1 MRIVTNEYV
10 KDIVAKIPFEPGIY
24 MMKDEKGEIIYV
36 GKAISLRKRVRQY
49 FQKNNKTKRI
59 ENMASLVRDIDYIV
73 VNNEVEALNLE
84 CNYIK
89 KLSPKFNVLLKD
101 DKTYPYIK
109 VTIKDKYPLI
119 YVTRRRLEDKAL
131 YFGPYTNVG
140 AMRDALHTI
149 KEIFPVKRCKYNL
162 DKTNVK
168 NACLYYHIGRC
179 LGPCINEVSLKAYK
193 EMIEQVVLF
202 LEGKTTD
209 VKNMIKSQIDECIEK
224 LDFEKASILKQRLDN
239 IDKFSQKQ
247 SVSNLNEISTDI
259 WGYVFLDETLYI
271 QIFKIRDYKI
281 VLHDNVKITEVSED
295 EIEESLS
302 QIISNYYTDNNDMPK
317 KVYLKLSEESIDL
330 INKLFEKRDL
340 KIQVICPKRGE
351 KANLVKMVENN
362 IHINIEDK
370 KNNAIDDLASLLGF
384 KEGIDS
390 IECYDISNLRNEYIV
405 GCMIR
410 FENGKL
416 NKSMYRKFKIR
427 STMTQD
433 DPKCMYEVLSRRLKH
448 SREWPLPDVIFI
460 DGGMNQLNAVKKA
473 MNESQE
479 NTNIYGMVKND
490 KHRTRGLIDENGN
503 EFDLSDKKHILN
515 FLTFLQDEIHRFVI
529 TYHRQLRDSVKLKD
543 GKVYRNIE
551 KKK

>member
-1 MRIVTNEYV
+1 MTNEYV

-73 VNNEVEALNLE
+73 VENEVEALNLE

-162 DKTNVK
+162 DKTVVK

-179 LGPCINEVSLKAYK
+179 LGPCINEVSLNAYRD
-193 EMIEQVVLF
+193 MINQVVLF
-202 LEGKTTD
+202 LEGKTSD
-209 VKNMIKSQIDECIEK
+209 VKRMIEKQIDECILK
-224 LDFEKASILKQRLDN
+224 LEFEKAATLKQRLDN
-239 IDKFSQKQ
+239 IEKFSQKQ
-247 SVSNLNEISTDI
+247 NVSNLNETSTDI
-259 WGYVFLDETLYI
+259 WGYVFYEDTLYV
-271 QIFKIRDYKI
+271 QIFKIREYKI
-281 VLHDNVKITEVSED
+281 VLHDNVKINDISEEEMD
-295 EIEESLS
+295 ESLV
-302 QIISNYYTDNNDMPK
+302 QIVSNYYVDNNDMPK
-317 KVYLKLSEESIDL
+317 KVYIKLSDEQIVL
-330 INKLFEKRDL
+330 INQLFEKREIKL
-340 KIQVICPKRGE
+340 QVICPKRGE
-351 KANLVKMVENN
+351 KAKLVKMVENN
-362 IHINIEDK
+362 IHINIEDN
-370 KNNAIDDLASLLGF
+370 KNNVVEDLASLLGF

-390 IECYDISNLRNEYIV
+390 IECYDISNLRNDYIV

-433 DPKCMYEVLSRRLKH
+433 DPQCMYEVLTRRLKH
-448 SREWPLPDVIFI
+448 AQDWPLPDVILI
-460 DGGMNQLNAVKKA
+460 DGAMNQLNAVKKA
-473 MNESQE
+473 MDETGE
-479 NTNIYGMVKND
+479 RTNIYGMVKND
-490 KHRTRGLIDENGN
+490 KHRTRGLIDEDGN
-503 EFDLSDKKHILN
+503 EFDLSDKKKILN
-515 FLTFLQDEIHRFVI
+515 FLTFLQDEVHRFVI
-529 TYHRQLRDSVKLKD
+529 TYHRQLRDRVKLKD
-543 GKVYRNIE
+543 GKVYKSI
-551 KKK
+551 KKKR

>member
-1 MRIVTNEYV
+1 MTNEYV

-73 VNNEVEALNLE
+73 VENEVEALNLE

-162 DKTNVK
+162 DKTVVK

-179 LGPCINEVSLKAYK
+179 LGPCINEVSLNAYRD
-193 EMIEQVVLF
+193 MINQVVLF
-202 LEGKTTD
+202 LEGKTSD
-209 VKNMIKSQIDECIEK
+209 VKRMIEKQIDECILK
-224 LDFEKASILKQRLDN
+224 LEFEKAATLKQRLDN
-239 IDKFSQKQ
+239 IEKFSQKQ
-247 SVSNLNEISTDI
+247 NVSNLNETSTDI
-259 WGYVFLDETLYI
+259 WGYVFYEDTLYV

-281 VLHDNVKITEVSED
+281 VLHDNVKINDISEE
-295 EIEESLS
+295 EIDESLV
-302 QIISNYYTDNNDMPK
+302 QIVSNYYVDNNDMPK
-317 KVYLKLSEESIDL
+317 KVYIKLPDEQILL
-330 INKLFEKRDL
+330 INQLFEKREIKL
-340 KIQVICPKRGE
+340 QVICPKRGE
-351 KANLVKMVENN
+351 KAKLVKMVENN
-362 IHINIEDK
+362 IHINIEDN
-370 KNNAIDDLASLLGF
+370 KNNVVEDLASLLGF

-390 IECYDISNLRNEYIV
+390 IECYDISNLRNDYIV

-433 DPKCMYEVLSRRLKH
+433 DPQCMYEVLTRRLKH
-448 SREWPLPDVIFI
+448 AQDWPLPDVILI
-460 DGGMNQLNAVKKA
+460 DGAMNQLNAVKKA
-473 MNESQE
+473 MDETGE
-479 NTNIYGMVKND
+479 RTNIYGMVKND
-490 KHRTRGLIDENGN
+490 KHRTRGLIDEDGN
-503 EFDLSDKKHILN
+503 EFDLSDKKKILN
-515 FLTFLQDEIHRFVI
+515 FLTFLQDEVHRFVI
-529 TYHRQLRDSVKLKD
+529 TYHRQLRDRVKLKD
-543 GKVYRNIE
+543 GKVYKSI
-551 KKK
+551 KKKR

>member
-1 MRIVTNEYV
+1 MTNEYV

-73 VNNEVEALNLE
+73 VENEVEALNLE

-162 DKTNVK
+162 DKTVVK

-179 LGPCINEVSLKAYK
+179 LGPCINEVSLNAYRD
-193 EMIEQVVLF
+193 MINQVVLF
-202 LEGKTTD
+202 LEGKTSD
-209 VKNMIKSQIDECIEK
+209 VKRMIEKQIDECILK
-224 LDFEKASILKQRLDN
+224 LEFEKAATLKQRLDN
-239 IDKFSQKQ
+239 IEKFSQKQ
-247 SVSNLNEISTDI
+247 NVSNLNETSTDI
-259 WGYVFLDETLYI
+259 WGYVFYEDTLYV

-281 VLHDNVKITEVSED
+281 VLHDNVKINDISEE
-295 EIEESLS
+295 EIDESLV
-302 QIISNYYTDNNDMPK
+302 QIVSNYYVDNNDMPK
-317 KVYLKLSEESIDL
+317 KVYIKLSDEQIVL
-330 INKLFEKRDL
+330 INQLFEKREIKL
-340 KIQVICPKRGE
+340 QVICPKRGE
-351 KANLVKMVENN
+351 KAKLVKMVENN
-362 IHINIEDK
+362 IHINIEDN
-370 KNNAIDDLASLLGF
+370 KNNVVEDLASLLGF

-390 IECYDISNLRNEYIV
+390 IECYDISNLRNDYIV

-433 DPKCMYEVLSRRLKH
+433 DPQCMYEVLTRRLKH
-448 SREWPLPDVIFI
+448 VQDWPLPDVILI
-460 DGGMNQLNAVKKA
+460 DGAMNQLNAVKKA
-473 MNESQE
+473 MDETGE
-479 NTNIYGMVKND
+479 RTNIYGMVKND
-490 KHRTRGLIDENGN
+490 KHRTRGLIDEDGN
-503 EFDLSDKKHILN
+503 EFDLSDKKKILN
-515 FLTFLQDEIHRFVI
+515 FLTFLQDEVHRFVI
-529 TYHRQLRDSVKLKD
+529 TYHRQLRDRVKLKD
-543 GKVYRNIE
+543 GKVYKSI
-551 KKK
+551 KKKR

>member
-1 MRIVTNEYV
+1 MTNEYV

-73 VNNEVEALNLE
+73 VENEVEALNLE

-162 DKTNVK
+162 DKTVVK

-179 LGPCINEVSLKAYK
+179 LGPCINEVSLNAYRD
-193 EMIEQVVLF
+193 MINQVVLF
-202 LEGKTTD
+202 LEGKTSD
-209 VKNMIKSQIDECIEK
+209 VKRMIEKQIDECILK
-224 LDFEKASILKQRLDN
+224 LEFEKAATLKQRLDN
-239 IDKFSQKQ
+239 IEKFSQKQ
-247 SVSNLNEISTDI
+247 NVSNLNETSTDI
-259 WGYVFLDETLYI
+259 WGYVFYEDTLYV

-281 VLHDNVKITEVSED
+281 VLHDNVKINDISEE
-295 EIEESLS
+295 EIDESLV
-302 QIISNYYTDNNDMPK
+302 QIVSNYYVDNNDMPK
-317 KVYLKLSEESIDL
+317 KVYIKLSDEQIVL
-330 INKLFEKRDL
+330 INQLFEKREIKL
-340 KIQVICPKRGE
+340 QVICPKRGE
-351 KANLVKMVENN
+351 KAKLVKMVENN
-362 IHINIEDK
+362 IHINIEDN
-370 KNNAIDDLASLLGF
+370 KNNVVEDLASLLGF

-390 IECYDISNLRNEYIV
+390 IECYDISNLRNDYIV

-433 DPKCMYEVLSRRLKH
+433 DPQCMYEVLTRRLKH
-448 SREWPLPDVIFI
+448 AQDWPLPDVILI
-460 DGGMNQLNAVKKA
+460 DGAMNQLNAVKKA
-473 MNESQE
+473 MDETGE
-479 NTNIYGMVKND
+479 RTNIYGMVKND
-490 KHRTRGLIDENGN
+490 KHRTRGLIDEDGN
-503 EFDLSDKKHILN
+503 EFDLSDKKKILN
-515 FLTFLQDEIHRFVI
+515 FLTFLQDEVHRFVI
-529 TYHRQLRDSVKLKD
+529 TYHRQLRDRVKLKD
-543 GKVYRNIE
+543 GKVYKSI
-551 KKK
+551 KKKK

>member
-1 MRIVTNEYV
+1 MTNEYV

-49 FQKNNKTKRI
+49 FQKNSKTKRI

-119 YVTRRRLEDKAL
+119 YVTRRRVEDKAL

-179 LGPCINEVSLKAYK
+179 LGPCINDVSLKAYK
-193 EMIEQVVLF
+193 DMIDQVVLF
-202 LEGKTTD
+202 LEGKTED
-209 VKNMIKSQIDECIEK
+209 VKRLIKLQIEECIQK
-224 LDFEKASILKQRLDN
+224 LEFEKAAILKQRLDN
-239 IDKFSQKQ
+239 IEKFSTKQ

-259 WGYVFLDETLYI
+259 WGYVYSDETLYV

-281 VLHDNVKITEVSED
+281 VLHDNVKISDISED

-302 QIISNYYTDNNDMPK
+302 QILSNYYVDNKDMPK
-317 KVYLKLSEESIDL
+317 KVYIKLTEETIEL
-330 INKLFEKRDL
+330 VNKLFDKREISL
-340 KIQVICPKRGE
+340 QVICPKRGE

-370 KNNAIDDLASLLGF
+370 KNNVVENLANLLGF

-390 IECYDISNLRNEYIV
+390 IECYDISNLRNDYIV

-416 NKSMYRKFKIR
+416 NKSMYRKFKIK
-427 STMTQD
+427 STTTQD
-433 DPKCMYEVLSRRLKH
+433 DPKCMYEVLTRRLKH
-448 SREWPLPDVIFI
+448 AKDWPLPDVMLI
-460 DGGMNQLNAVKKA
+460 DGAMNQLNAVKKA
-473 MNESQE
+473 MQDTGE

-503 EFDLSDKKHILN
+503 EIDLVDNKQVLN

-529 TYHRQLRDSVKLKD
+529 TYHRQLRDSVKLKN
-543 GKVYRNIE
+543 GKVYKNVI

>member
-1 MRIVTNEYV
+1 MTNEYV

-73 VNNEVEALNLE
+73 VENEVEALNLE

-162 DKTNVK
+162 DKTVVK

-179 LGPCINEVSLKAYK
+179 LGPCINEVSLNAYRD
-193 EMIEQVVLF
+193 MINQVVLF
-202 LEGKTTD
+202 LEGKTSD
-209 VKNMIKSQIDECIEK
+209 VKRMIEKQIDECILK
-224 LDFEKASILKQRLDN
+224 LEFEKAATLKQRLDN
-239 IDKFSQKQ
+239 IEKFSQKQ
-247 SVSNLNEISTDI
+247 NVSNLNETSTDI
-259 WGYVFLDETLYI
+259 WGYVFYEDTLYV

-281 VLHDNVKITEVSED
+281 VLHDNVKINDISEE
-295 EIEESLS
+295 EIDESLV
-302 QIISNYYTDNNDMPK
+302 QIVSNYYVDNNDMPK
-317 KVYLKLSEESIDL
+317 KVYIKLPDEQVLL
-330 INKLFEKRDL
+330 INQLFEKREIKL
-340 KIQVICPKRGE
+340 QVICPKRGE
-351 KANLVKMVENN
+351 KAKLVKMVENN
-362 IHINIEDK
+362 IHINIEDN
-370 KNNAIDDLASLLGF
+370 KNNVVEDLASLLGF

-390 IECYDISNLRNEYIV
+390 IECYDISNLRNDYIV

-433 DPKCMYEVLSRRLKH
+433 DPQCMYEVLTRIKH
-448 SREWPLPDVIFI
+448 AQDWPLPDVILI
-460 DGGMNQLNAVKKA
+460 DGAMNQLNAVKKA
-473 MNESQE
+473 MDETGE
-479 NTNIYGMVKND
+479 RTNIYGMVKND
-490 KHRTRGLIDENGN
+490 KHRTRGLIDEDGN
-503 EFDLSDKKHILN
+503 EFDLSDKKKILN
-515 FLTFLQDEIHRFVI
+515 FLTFLQDEVHRFVI
-529 TYHRQLRDSVKLKD
+529 TYHRQLRDRVKLKD
-543 GKVYRNIE
+543 GKVYKSI
-551 KKK
+551 KKKR

>member
-1 MRIVTNEYV
+1 MTNEYV

-162 DKTNVK
+162 DKTVVK

-179 LGPCINEVSLKAYK
+179 LGPCINEVSLNAYRD
-193 EMIEQVVLF
+193 MINQVVLF
-202 LEGKTTD
+202 LEGKTSD
-209 VKNMIKSQIDECIEK
+209 VKRMIEKQIDECILK
-224 LDFEKASILKQRLDN
+224 LEFEKAATLKQRLDN
-239 IDKFSQKQ
+239 IEKFSQKQ
-247 SVSNLNEISTDI
+247 NVSNLNETSTDI
-259 WGYVFLDETLYI
+259 WGYVFYEDTLYV

-281 VLHDNVKITEVSED
+281 VLHDNVKINDISEE
-295 EIEESLS
+295 EIDESLV
-302 QIISNYYTDNNDMPK
+302 QIVSNYYVDNNDMPK
-317 KVYLKLSEESIDL
+317 KVYIKLSDEQIVL
-330 INKLFEKRDL
+330 INQLFEKREIKL
-340 KIQVICPKRGE
+340 QVICPKRGE
-351 KANLVKMVENN
+351 KAKLVKMVENN
-362 IHINIEDK
+362 IHINIEDN
-370 KNNAIDDLASLLGF
+370 KNNVVEDLASLLGF

-390 IECYDISNLRNEYIV
+390 IECYDISNLRNDYIV

-433 DPKCMYEVLSRRLKH
+433 DPQCMYEVLTRRLKH
-448 SREWPLPDVIFI
+448 AQDWPLPDVILI
-460 DGGMNQLNAVKKA
+460 DGAMNQLNAVKKA
-473 MNESQE
+473 MDETGE
-479 NTNIYGMVKND
+479 RTNIYGMVKND
-490 KHRTRGLIDENGN
+490 KHRTRGLIDEDGN
-503 EFDLSDKKHILN
+503 EFDLSDKKKILN
-515 FLTFLQDEIHRFVI
+515 FLTFLQDEVHRFVI
-529 TYHRQLRDSVKLKD
+529 TYHRQLRDRVKLKD
-543 GKVYRNIE
+543 GKVYKSI
-551 KKK
+551 KKKR

>member
-1 MRIVTNEYV
+1 MTNEYV

-73 VNNEVEALNLE
+73 VENEVEALNLE

-162 DKTNVK
+162 DKTVVK

-193 EMIEQVVLF
+193 EMIDQVVLF
-202 LEGKTTD
+202 LEGKTSD
-209 VKNMIKSQIDECIEK
+209 VKKMIENQIEDCIGK
-224 LDFEKASILKQRLDN
+224 LEFEKAAMLKQRLDN
-239 IDKFSQKQ
+239 IEKFSQKQ
-247 SVSNLNEISTDI
+247 NVSNLNEISTDI
-259 WGYVFLDETLYI
+259 WGYVFFEGTLYI

-281 VLHDNVKITEVSED
+281 VLHDNVKINDISEE
-295 EIEESLS
+295 EISESLS
-302 QIISNYYTDNNDMPK
+302 QIVSNYYVDNNDMPK
-317 KVYLKLSEESIDL
+317 KVYITLSDEQTLL
-330 INKLFEKRDL
+330 INKLFEKREIKL
-340 KIQVICPKRGE
+340 QVICPKRGE
-351 KANLVKMVENN
+351 KAKLVKMVENN
-362 IHINIEDK
+362 IHINIEDN
-370 KNNAIDDLASLLGF
+370 KNNVVEDLASLLGF

-390 IECYDISNLRNEYIV
+390 IECYDISNLRNDYIV

-410 FENGKL
+410 YENGKL
-416 NKSMYRKFKIR
+416 NKSMYRKFKIKTT
-427 STMTQD
+427 STQD
-433 DPKCMYEVLSRRLKH
+433 DPKCMYEVLTRRLKH
-448 SREWPLPDVIFI
+448 GKDWPLPDIILI
-460 DGGMNQLNAVKKA
+460 DGAMNQLNAVKKA
-473 MNESQE
+473 MEDVGES
-479 NTNIYGMVKND
+479 TNIYGMVKND
-490 KHRTRGLIDENGN
+490 KHRTRGLIDEDGN
-503 EFDLSDKKHILN
+503 EFNLSDKKKILN

-529 TYHRQLRDSVKLKD
+529 TYHRQLRDSVKLKN
-543 GKVYRNIE
+543 GKVYKST
-551 KKK
+551 KKKK

>member
-1 MRIVTNEYV
+1 MTNEYV

-109 VTIKDKYPLI
+109 VTVKDKYPLI
-119 YVTRRRLEDKAL
+119 YVTRRRLDDKAL
-131 YFGPYTNVG
+131 YFGPYTNVS

-162 DKTNVK
+162 EKTNVK

-193 EMIEQVVLF
+193 EMIDQVVLF

-209 VKNMIKSQIDECIEK
+209 VKKMIETQIEECIQK
-224 LDFEKASILKQRLDN
+224 LEFEKAANLKQRIDN

-247 SVSNLNEISTDI
+247 NVSNLNEISTDI
-259 WGYVFLDETLYI
+259 WGYVFYEETLYV

-281 VLHDNVKITEVSED
+281 VLHDNVKLTDVSQEEV
-295 EIEESLS
+295 EESLV
-302 QIISNYYTDNNDMPK
+302 QIVSNYYTDNNDMPK
-317 KVYLKLSEESIDL
+317 KVYIILSDGQVEL
-330 INKLFEKRDL
+330 INKLFEKRENHL
-340 KIQVICPKRGE
+340 QVICPKRGE
-351 KANLVKMVENN
+351 KTKLVKMVENN
-362 IHINIEDK
+362 IHINIEDN
-370 KNNAIDDLASLLGF
+370 KNNVIEDLASLLGF

-405 GCMIR
+405 GCMTR

-427 STMTQD
+427 STLTQD
-433 DPKCMYEVLSRRLKH
+433 DPQCMYEVISRRLKH
-448 SREWPLPDVIFI
+448 SKEWPLPDVMFI
-460 DGGMNQLNAVKKA
+460 DGAMNQLNAVKRA
-473 MNESQE
+473 MKESRE
-479 NTNIYGMVKND
+479 TTNIYGMVKND

-503 EFDLSDKKHILN
+503 EIDLSDKKQILN
-515 FLTFLQDEIHRFVI
+515 FITFLQDEIHRFVI
-529 TYHRQLRDSVKLKD
+529 TYHRQLRDSIKLKD
-543 GKVYRNIE
+543 GKIYKNIE

>member
-1 MRIVTNEYV
+1 MTNEYV
-10 KDIVAKIPFEPGIY
+10 KDIVKKIPFDPGIY

-49 FQKNNKTKRI
+49 FQKNNKTARI
-59 ENMASLVRDIDYIV
+59 EKMASLVRDIDYIV

-89 KLSPKFNVLLKD
+89 KLSPKFNVMLKD

-119 YVTRRRLEDKAL
+119 YVTRRRVEDKAL

-162 DKTNVK
+162 DKTQVK

-179 LGPCINEVSLKAYK
+179 LGPCINDVSLKAYK
-193 EMIEQVVLF
+193 DMIDQVVLF
-202 LEGKTTD
+202 LEGKTTE
-209 VKNMIKSQIDECIEK
+209 VKKMIKTQIDECIEK
-224 LDFEKASILKQRLDN
+224 LDFEKAAVLKQRLDN
-239 IDKFSQKQ
+239 IEKFSQKQ
-247 SVSNLNEISTDI
+247 TVSNLNELSTDI
-259 WGYVFLDETLYI
+259 WGYVFLDNTLYI

-281 VLHDNVKITEVSED
+281 VLHDNVKITEVSEE

-302 QIISNYYTDNNDMPK
+302 QIVSNYYIDNNDMPK
-317 KVYLKLSEESIDL
+317 KVYINLLEENIDL
-330 INKLFEKRDL
+330 INKLFENKEIKL
-340 KIQVICPKRGE
+340 QVICPKRGE
-351 KANLVKMVENN
+351 KAKLIKMVENN
-362 IHINIEDK
+362 IHINIEDN
-370 KNNAIDDLASLLGF
+370 KNNVVEDLASMLGF
-384 KEGIDS
+384 NEGIDS

-416 NKSMYRKFKIR
+416 NKSMYRKFKIK

-433 DPKCMYEVLSRRLKH
+433 DPLCMYEVLTRRLGHAKD
-448 SREWPLPDVIFI
+448 WPLPDVILI
-460 DGGMNQLNAVKKA
+460 DGGKTQLNMVKKA
-473 MNESQE
+473 MQDVGEH
-479 NTNIYGMVKND
+479 TNIYGMVKND

-503 EFDLSDKKHILN
+503 EFDLSDKKSILN
-515 FLTFLQDEIHRFVI
+515 FLTFLQDEVHRFVI
-529 TYHRQLRDSVKLKD
+529 TYHRSLRDSVKLSN
-543 GKVYRNIE
+543 GKVYKNVE